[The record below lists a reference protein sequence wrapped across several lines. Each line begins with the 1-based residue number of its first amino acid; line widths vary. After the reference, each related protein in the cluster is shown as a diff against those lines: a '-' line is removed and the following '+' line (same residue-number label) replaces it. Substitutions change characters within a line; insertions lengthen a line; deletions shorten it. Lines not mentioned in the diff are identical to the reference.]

1 MEPMAN
7 KDRSLTKCVDKRKE
21 ILLLNLSIQA
31 QQDEIGE
38 LMSWIGI
45 LIEAPTD
52 YLRKPSCRKTSKTG
66 RIE

>member
-38 LMSWIGI
+38 LMSW
-45 LIEAPTD
+45 LE
-52 YLRKPSCRKTSKTG
+52 Y
-66 RIE
+66 